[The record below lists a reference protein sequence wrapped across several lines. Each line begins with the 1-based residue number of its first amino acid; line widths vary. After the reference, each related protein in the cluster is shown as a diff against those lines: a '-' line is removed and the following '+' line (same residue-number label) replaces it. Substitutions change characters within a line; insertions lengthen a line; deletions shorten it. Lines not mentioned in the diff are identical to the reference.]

1 MRPYQAKVEDLV
13 QANTDFRRVIFT
25 TEKTQLVLM
34 TLQAGEEIGDEV
46 HTVDQVLHFEEGVA
60 KAVLD
65 GVESQ
70 VEAGS
75 IVVVPAGTR
84 HNFINVGSGLLKL
97 YTLYA
102 PPQHKDGT
110 VHHTKAEADKA
121 EAEEHQ

>member
-1 MRPYQAKVEDLV
+1 MRAYQAKVEDLV
-13 QANTDFRRVIFT
+13 QSNTDFRRVIFT

-46 HTVDQVLHFEEGVA
+46 HTVDQVLHFEEGIA

-84 HNFINVGSGLLKL
+84 HNFINTGSGLLKL

-102 PPQHKDGT
+102 PPEHKDGT

-121 EAEEHQ
+121 EAEEHK